1 MVEVQDKIDE
11 TVLAILLLTLHSDN
25 RAWKNISWD
34 ALDNLHNKGY
44 IFDPKNKS
52 KSVELS
58 EEGLKKAKEVFNRLF
73 ESGDITP
80 GV

>member
-44 IFDPKNKS
+44 IFDPKKQ
-52 KSVELS
+52 
-58 EEGLKKAKEVFNRLF
+58 
-73 ESGDITP
+73 I
-80 GV
+80 